1 MIQAW
6 SLIAALDYKYYIL
19 CTTNDTGW
27 SLVAVLNLINILDAH
42 NFIVITYK

>member
-19 CTTNDTGW
+19 CTTNDTGM
-27 SLVAVLNLINILDAH
+27 VAYSGFRL
-42 NFIVITYK
+42 